1 MKPLPVIGHFHFH
14 KVSGFFFPQ
23 RRGSMNTNGART
35 QMTSPDKSAV
45 SERVS
50 ERSGREREGQGEG
63 EGEGSGQSIT
73 VLGVQ

>member
-14 KVSGFFFPQ
+14 KVFFFPQ

-35 QMTSPDKSAV
+35 QMTSPDKSGV

-50 ERSGREREGQGEG
+50 ERSGREREG